1 MPNTLFT
8 GKVSLYLEEIP
19 STNDFARQWIV
30 SGGNFPI
37 TNNRPPEGAV
47 VRAASQSAGRGQFG
61 SVWESAARQNLTFSV
76 IYYPVWLAPD
86 RQFDLSRAVAL
97 ACMLEDHWQIKWP
110 NDIYIDGKKAGG
122 ILIENQLQ
130 GGKIVASI
138 IGIGLNVNQT
148 QFPASLP
155 NATSMALAAA
165 RTFDLDLVFDRLLE
179 RLEQGYLDLRAG
191 HVERLRKNYLQR
203 LFRLDQPAN
212 FQLPDG
218 ALLHGVIRDV
228 ADDGRLLLETATGMA
243 SFGVKQIAFC
253 A

>member
-8 GKVSLYLEEIP
+8 GKVSLYFEEIP
-19 STNDFARQWIV
+19 STNDLARQWIV
-30 SGGNFPI
+30 SGGHFPA

-61 SVWESAARQNLTFSV
+61 SIWESAAGQNLTFSV

-110 NDIYIDGKKAGG
+110 NDIYLGGKKAGG

-148 QFPASLP
+148 HFPASLP
-155 NATSMALAAA
+155 NATSMALSAA
-165 RTFDLDLVFDRLLE
+165 RTFDLDSVFDRLLE
-179 RLEQGYLDLRAG
+179 RLEQAYLDLRAG
-191 HVERLRKNYLQR
+191 RTELLRAHFRQR
-203 LFRLDQPAN
+203 LFRLDQAAD
-212 FQLPDG
+212 FLLPDG
-218 ALLHGVIRDV
+218 TPLRGVLRGV

-243 SFGVKQIAFC
+243 SFGVKEIAFC
-253 A
+253 V